1 MGHQVNFYLV
11 GDDYALLQRLIES
24 AGPVAFVKDRQPTA
38 EVVPAD
44 DLRIP
49 DDQMGKVSLRVYAV
63 QPTALPRLPLR
74 WIPEQNHH
82 IIDIASP
89 AIEVD
94 RCYFDGQIIR
104 TGRIYAY
111 SAPWRPQDAVAWAD
125 FKTWSSR
132 VMRRVAEGL
141 TREGYRFGDRPFIS
155 YFGPEA
161 AAWMER
167 VGASF
172 SVPGQELTAP

>member
-11 GDDYALLQRLIES
+11 GQDNALLQRLIES
-24 AGPVAFVKDRQPTA
+24 AGHVAFVMDRQATRDLLPV
-38 EVVPAD
+38 E
-44 DLRIP
+44 DLRIS
-49 DDQMGKVSLRVYAV
+49 DDQMGKASLRVYAV
-63 QPTALPRLPLR
+63 QPSALPRLPLR

-94 RCYFDGQIIR
+94 RCYFDGHIIR

-111 SAPWRPQDAVAWAD
+111 SAPWRPQDAAVWAD
-125 FKTWSSR
+125 FKTWSNR

-167 VGASF
+167 AGASF
-172 SVPGQELTAP
+172 SVSGQELTAL

>member
-1 MGHQVNFYLV
+1 VGYQVNFYLI
-11 GDDYALLQRLIES
+11 GEDNALLQRLIES
-24 AGPVAFVKDRQPTA
+24 AGPVAFVKDRQATPDLIPV
-38 EVVPAD
+38 E
-44 DLRIP
+44 DLRIAS
-49 DDQMGKVSLRVYAV
+49 DLMGKVVLRVYAV
-63 QPTALPRLPLR
+63 QPAALSRLPLR

-82 IIDIASP
+82 IVDVASP

-94 RCYFDGQIIR
+94 RCFFDGQIIR

-111 SAPWRPQDAVAWAD
+111 SAPWHPQDAAVWAD

-132 VMRRVAEGL
+132 VMRRVVEGL
-141 TREGYRFGDRPFIS
+141 NREGYRFGDRPFIS

-172 SVPGQELTAP
+172 SLSGQDLTAP